1 METKRSQNNI
11 ENSAKDEIDL
21 LEVFLKIWKFRR
33 FIFLFTFSVI
43 IISVIY
49 ALVVEPQYEASVKLY
64 KEMPEGQ
71 SSGRIQG
78 LASQFGLGGSLG
90 DESQFSIEDLLDSR
104 NINERII
111 YNKWNTEEF
120 DKPVNLIEYWEI
132 DKETEEKSFFS
143 ALENLKNKI
152 STKTSEETGL
162 ITITVQTAEPKLSAD
177 IANFITKIIEDYI
190 QEDRKTSTQQ
200 NLKYLNQRLSTVKE
214 ELENAEE
221 KLKEFRES
229 NRSLGESPRLQ
240 MELGRLER
248 QVTIK
253 QEVYISLESEKEM
266 TEVELVKETP
276 VINVLDDA
284 VKPEQRSKPKRKLI
298 VVVGAFA
305 GFFLSILIVV
315 IRYVWNYIKQ
325 EMQNRGESLKL
336 F

>member
-49 ALVVEPQYEASVKLY
+49 ALVVEPQYEASVTLY

-71 SSGRIQG
+71 SVERMQG
-78 LASQFGLGGSLG
+78 LASQFGIGGSLG

-111 YNKWNTEEF
+111 YNEWNTEEF

-143 ALENLKNKI
+143 ALGKLKNKI
-152 STKTSEETGL
+152 STETSEETGL

-190 QEDRKTSTQQ
+190 QEDRKTSTQE
-200 NLKYLNQRLSTVKE
+200 NMKYLDQRVSTVKE

-229 NRSLGESPRLQ
+229 NRSLRESPRLQ

-253 QEVYISLESEKEM
+253 QEVYVSLESEKEM

-284 VKPEQRSKPKRKLI
+284 VKPEQGKLH
-298 VVVGAFA
+298 
-305 GFFLSILIVV
+305 
-315 IRYVWNYIKQ
+315 
-325 EMQNRGESLKL
+325 
-336 F
+336 